1 MEHPPAGLRDGV
13 TAAHGR
19 YRYGTGRCR
28 QSGINAVMFVLA
40 LMLLMTPQ
48 AQDTLSASQVSSD
61 RYDSPAVRTVTS
73 GQIASMPDA
82 SVPELLR
89 HTAGVQIRDYG
100 GLGGLKTVNVRSL
113 GSQHTGVFVDGV
125 KVNNV
130 QNGQV
135 DLGRYCSE
143 DLESVSVSNGGLS
156 SLLQSASEQASSAT
170 VSLRTAFPDFSRP
183 WSLAARAEY
192 GSFTTGSAYLS
203 AMKRLSRRSCLKVTG
218 DCRHTEGD
226 YPFTYTNRYGADTTA
241 RRQNSDLT
249 SFQIGPS
256 FLMRSEKSLLH
267 LKANWYHSDRGLPG
281 PVIRQSGPSLCG
293 DRQRDDD
300 VFIQGNYR
308 YSLRK
313 FSMKLAGK
321 YAYSCCNYLQDTV
334 GNSSSRR
341 LDLHYRQQEAYFSTA
356 AAYRHGNFGFSLAWD
371 NTVSCLDSDV
381 SGLSG
386 KRRWSSMLA
395 AQAEYCYKDL
405 SVNASA
411 VYHHALDFSSRASGT
426 SQVSTGAEI
435 READLSCDRISPYL
449 SIRYSPGNFR
459 FLAYWKNSFRLPTF
473 NELYY
478 VAVPSANAAHV
489 LRPETVDQFDFTALY
504 SVSAGPWSCGCRAD
518 LFYNIT
524 EDKIVWLPAAN
535 QFVWSAFNYGLVHG
549 YGCTLSMNH
558 SFVFRD
564 FRLDALLDWTYE
576 RSEDMTDP
584 QSAWYRGQTAYVP
597 LHSVSAVVSAEYRGW
612 SLSASFIYNSV
623 RYRTSANT
631 DANLLDPYADLD
643 LMVSRKFRDF
653 LKLSVAVTNV
663 TDSHYEIISRYP
675 MPGISYK
682 VVLQFNI

>member
-1 MEHPPAGLRDGV
+1 MPVMRAGKPEHRRASHSLPLVSLRRKTFESASPDTGKAWSRDKPEDLPLPFKEHPPAGLRDGV
-13 TAAHGR
+13 TAAHVR

-82 SVPELLR
+82 TVPELLR

-143 DLESVSVSNGGLS
+143 DLESVSVSSGGPS
-156 SLLQSASEQASSAT
+156 SLLQSASELASSAT

-218 DCRHTEGD
+218 DCRHTAGD

-281 PVIRQSGPSLCG
+281 PVIRQAGPSLCG

-341 LDLHYRQQEAYFSTA
+341 LDLHYRQQEACFSTA

-426 SQVSTGAEI
+426 SQV
-435 READLSCDRISPYL
+435 
-449 SIRYSPGNFR
+449 
-459 FLAYWKNSFRLPTF
+459 
-473 NELYY
+473 
-478 VAVPSANAAHV
+478 
-489 LRPETVDQFDFTALY
+489 LRPYKPVSVHQIFSGKFPFSGLLEKFVQASDFQRAILCGR
-504 SVSAGPWSCGCRAD
+504 SVGQCGTRPPARDRGPVRLHRFIFGLCRAVVMRMPGRSVLQYHRRQD
-518 LFYNIT
+518 SLASGSEPVRVVGLQLRSCT
-524 EDKIVWLPAAN
+524 RVWLHP
-535 QFVWSAFNYGLVHG
+535 VHESQ
-549 YGCTLSMNH
+549 L
-558 SFVFRD
+558 R
-564 FRLDALLDWTYE
+564 
-576 RSEDMTDP
+576 
-584 QSAWYRGQTAYVP
+584 VP
-597 LHSVSAVVSAEYRGW
+597 
-612 SLSASFIYNSV
+612 
-623 RYRTSANT
+623 
-631 DANLLDPYADLD
+631 
-643 LMVSRKFRDF
+643 
-653 LKLSVAVTNV
+653 
-663 TDSHYEIISRYP
+663 
-675 MPGISYK
+675 
-682 VVLQFNI
+682 